1 MVVSEKTNYGEYL
14 LSMMDNVEMKAHF
27 LFLKYVLNF
36 FNAFNAFCQAL
47 ETRIHLLHPK
57 SRNFLCQ
64 ICRNFLKE
72 EYLKPFS
79 TNILSIYILTKRK
92 SKSYE

>member
-1 MVVSEKTNYGEYL
+1 
-14 LSMMDNVEMKAHF
+14 MMNNVEMKAYF

-36 FNAFNAFCQAL
+36 FNTFNAFFQAL

-57 SRNFLCQ
+57 SINFLFQ

-72 EYLKPFS
+72 EYLKPHFLQTLYS
-79 TNILSIYILTKRK
+79 H
-92 SKSYE
+92 